1 MSVRLR
7 VTLAFTAVM
16 ALVLVAAGLFL
27 YLRLGAELDAGI
39 RRTLQSRS
47 ADITALVARS
57 GRLADSDRDAV
68 AQVLDPSGRVTDAT
82 HEAGSRAWLTP
93 AQTRRALRGPLVV
106 DQQHGDDHLRVRAV
120 PASGGVVVVGEDLD
134 PRAAAVSSLGTLLL
148 IGGPVVLLL
157 AALAGY
163 GVAAAALR
171 PVERMR
177 ARAAEIGRRARRRG
191 CPVPAG
197 RRRDRPPGRDAERD
211 ARAHGGGRSRAS
223 APSSP
228 TRATS
233 CAPRWRSSRPSWS
246 SPCAAAARG
255 AERGAAP
262 RRRKGPIVSPRSPK
276 TC

>member
-47 ADITALVARS
+47 ADIAALVARS
-57 GRLADSDRDAV
+57 GRLADSERDAV

-106 DQQHGDDHLRVRAV
+106 DQQHGDDHLRLRAV
-120 PASGGVVVVGEDLD
+120 PAGGGVVVVGEDLD
-134 PRAAAVSSLGTLLL
+134 PRSAAVSSLGTLLL
-148 IGGPVVLLL
+148 IGGPILLLL

-163 GVAAAALR
+163 GATAAALR

-177 ARAAEIGRRARRRG
+177 RARRRDRG
-191 CPVPAG
+191 DRPRRAAPGAG
-197 RRRDRPPGRDAERD
+197 RRR
-211 ARAHGGGRSRAS
+211 
-223 APSSP
+223 
-228 TRATS
+228 
-233 CAPRWRSSRPSWS
+233 
-246 SPCAAAARG
+246 
-255 AERGAAP
+255 
-262 RRRKGPIVSPRSPK
+262 
-276 TC
+276 